1 MLDFRMQR
9 SVRHGIRVNVYRRY
23 RDEASKG
30 PFRYKHIGSFLLSSP
45 YDEAL
50 MALFEQEELLQFYNW
65 VAEATFANSLG
76 LEADSLEKYSY
87 RMSPEFYLALLAM
100 QQEAKR
106 LNLHFVPH
114 EIMLD
119 ALLRAARKMQ
129 QRIDEINGIPSHI
142 LAQVG
147 GDGAA
152 THKQKALDAV
162 DNPSKRLFQALID
175 LPQPIGKTC
184 SELEAAVLAYGK
196 KKRIP
201 PPELY
206 DWAGIKAS
214 RNPDKRIK
222 KWCYAAAIDV
232 LHAHDIDVFAF
243 AKPQRVAVYWAI
255 QRLDALDLQMAIKQ
269 FMKTFKPKEA
279 VHDLITRTITHVYE
293 SAHNKSQLAT
303 D

>member
-9 SVRHGIRVNVYRRY
+9 SARHGIRVNVYRRY

-30 PFRYKHIGSFLLSSP
+30 PFRYTHIGSFLLSNP
-45 YDEAL
+45 YDEEL
-50 MALFEQEELLQFYNW
+50 ISLFEPEELLQFHNW
-65 VAEATFANSLG
+65 VAEANFAKNLG
-76 LEADSLEKYSY
+76 IEADTLEKYSF
-87 RMSPEFYLALLAM
+87 RMPSEFYLALLAM
-100 QQEAKR
+100 HQEAKR
-106 LNLHFVPH
+106 LHLNFVPH

-119 ALLRAARKMQ
+119 ALLRAAKKMQ
-129 QRIDEINGIPSHI
+129 HRIDDINGIPSHI
-142 LAQVG
+142 LAHVG
-147 GDGAA
+147 GDSIAEY
-152 THKQKALDAV
+152 KQKALDAV

-184 SELEAAVLAYGK
+184 SELEVAVLSYGK

-206 DWAGIKAS
+206 DWAGVKAS

-243 AKPQRVAVYWAI
+243 SKPQRVAVYWTL
-255 QRLDALDLQMAIKQ
+255 QRLDTLDLQTAIKQ

-279 VHDLITRTITHVYE
+279 FHDIITRTITHIYE
-293 SAHNKSQLAT
+293 GVHNKSQSAT